1 MTTMYEKEEKTFPVW
16 LYVTQEKL
24 KMEEGT
30 MLKKVGILAN
40 GGDVSGFNAVIRAI
54 VKTAENHGVECY
66 GIVDGYNGLL
76 KKDFEKLST
85 AANGE
90 AVGILPKGGSIIG
103 SSTNANI
110 FNYKIVNEDGS
121 VEYKDLS
128 EQAIEN
134 IKEFG
139 FDCIFTLGGDGTQK
153 SARDFSTKGVNII
166 GVPKTIDNDVAC
178 TEITFG
184 YNTAVSVAM
193 EALDRLHTTG
203 ETHHRIMVLEV
214 MGRYAG
220 WIALESAIAG
230 GADVALIPE
239 IPYDINKVA
248 TKIENRKKRG
258 KNFSIVVVAEGAKT
272 KDGKMVVQNIRNNG
286 AGVDNTK
293 LGGVGQVVAKQLEEL
308 TGLEARNTTL
318 GYMQRGGT
326 PTAFDRVLS
335 TKYGSKAMELAL
347 EGKFGTLVVIKNGKL
362 DSASLE
368 DVVGNNTKIGAVSGN
383 TAESNL
389 RKVTMDDDLVKA
401 ARDIG
406 INLGD

>member
-1 MTTMYEKEEKTFPVW
+1 
-16 LYVTQEKL
+16 
-24 KMEEGT
+24 

-54 VKTAENHGVECY
+54 VKTAENHGIECY
-66 GIVDGYNGLL
+66 GIIDGYNGLV
-76 KKDFEKLST
+76 KKDFELLST

-90 AVGILPKGGSIIG
+90 AIGILPKGGSIIG
-103 SSTNANI
+103 SSTNANV
-110 FNYKIVNEDGS
+110 FNYKVINEDGS
-121 VEYKDLS
+121 IEYKDLS
-128 EQAIEN
+128 DKCIEN

-153 SARDFSTKGVNII
+153 SARDFYTKGVNVV

-193 EALDRLHTTG
+193 EAIDRLHTTG

-239 IPYDINKVA
+239 IPYDIKKVA

-258 KNFSIVVVAEGAKT
+258 KNFSIVVVAEGAKPIGGDIT
-272 KDGKMVVQNIRNNG
+272 VMGMRDNG
-286 AGVDNTK
+286 EGVDNTK
-293 LGGVGQVVAKQLEEL
+293 LGGVGQVVAQQLEEL

-335 TKYGSKAMELAL
+335 TKYGVKAMELAL
-347 EGKFGTLVVIKNGKL
+347 EGKFGTLAVLKNGRL
-362 DSASLE
+362 DYATLE
-368 DVVGNNTKIGAVSGN
+368 DVVGNNKEIGAVSGN
-383 TAESNL
+383 TAESNI
-389 RKVTMDDDLVKA
+389 RKVTMDHDLVIT
-401 ARDIG
+401 ARNIG

>member
-1 MTTMYEKEEKTFPVW
+1 MKT
-16 LYVTQEKL
+16 E
-24 KMEEGT
+24 
-30 MLKKVGILAN
+30 
-40 GGDVSGFNAVIRAI
+40 
-54 VKTAENHGVECY
+54 
-66 GIVDGYNGLL
+66 
-76 KKDFEKLST
+76 
-85 AANGE
+85 
-90 AVGILPKGGSIIG
+90 
-103 SSTNANI
+103 
-110 FNYKIVNEDGS
+110 
-121 VEYKDLS
+121 DLS
-128 EQAIEN
+128 DKAIEN

-193 EALDRLHTTG
+193 DALDRLHTTG

-239 IPYDINKVA
+239 IPYDINKAVD
-248 TKIENRKKRG
+248 KINERRAKG
-258 KNFSIVVVAEGAKT
+258 KEFSIVVVAEGAAPRGGEIT
-272 KDGKMVVQNIRNNG
+272 VEGKRDNG
-286 AGVDNTK
+286 AGVDNNK
-293 LGGVGQVVAKQLEEL
+293 LGGVGQVVAKQLEKL

-335 TKYGSKAMELAL
+335 TKYGAKAMELAL
-347 EGKFGTLVVIKNGKL
+347 NGQFGVLAVLKNGKL
-362 DSASLE
+362 DSVSLE

-389 RKVTMDDDLVKA
+389 RKVTMDDDLVKT

-406 INLGD
+406 ICLVD